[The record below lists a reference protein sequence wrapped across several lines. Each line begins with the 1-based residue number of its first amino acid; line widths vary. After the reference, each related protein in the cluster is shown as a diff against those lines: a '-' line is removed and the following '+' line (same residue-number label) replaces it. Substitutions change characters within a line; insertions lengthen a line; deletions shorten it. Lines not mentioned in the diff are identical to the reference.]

1 MSKFPSRSVVRVRPL
16 ALEKEFSN
24 NNPVH
29 PNSQPIRILQGTL
42 NKVVVATKVL
52 KLAFFDHRLV
62 DITRLRMLTSW
73 RVEDAA
79 TPLTNR
85 LVSMFRTSCQIADSL
100 ALLFEGITFQDARV
114 VASRIVNL
122 DFFFRRSPLTCSSA
136 NRCFRRGDS
145 RSGRPSPFLL
155 PRTSFV
161 LRMRAKRQYLSR
173 YWS

>member
-42 NKVVVATKVL
+42 NKVVVAKVL

-62 DITRLRMLTSW
+62 AITGLRMLASR

-79 TPLTNR
+79 TPLTNTRTILDSSACFRHPAR
-85 LVSMFRTSCQIADSL
+85 LQTRSRCCFKASYFKSRP
-100 ALLFEGITFQDARV
+100 RV
-114 VASRIVNL
+114 VASQI
-122 DFFFRRSPLTCSSA
+122 
-136 NRCFRRGDS
+136 
-145 RSGRPSPFLL
+145 
-155 PRTSFV
+155 
-161 LRMRAKRQYLSR
+161 
-173 YWS
+173 